1 MTDQYSTSLPIKM
14 WAEADR
20 PREKMVLKGKAQLS
34 DAEILAIILGSGSR
48 VETALDL
55 SKRILAS
62 VDNNLNALGKL
73 DLASLRKFKGI
84 GQVKAITLSAAL
96 ELGRRRQ
103 SIQIEE
109 KPKITC
115 SRDVYNIMHGQL
127 TDLPHEEF
135 WILLVNRANMVEHKI
150 MISKGGVAGTVVDN
164 KIIFKHALNHL
175 SSSLV
180 LVHNHPSTN
189 LKPSKADLNITKK
202 IVTSA
207 KLLDINVLDHVIIGG
222 DNYFSFADEDLL

>member
-1 MTDQYSTSLPIKM
+1 MTDQYNTSLPIKM

-20 PREKMVLKGKAQLS
+20 PREKLVLKGKAQLS

-48 VETALDL
+48 DETALDL

-73 DLASLRKFKGI
+73 DLTSLKKFKGI

-103 SIQIEE
+103 GIQISE
-109 KPKITC
+109 KPKIIC

-127 TDLPHEEF
+127 TDLTHEEF

-164 KIIFKHALNHL
+164 KIIFKHALNNL
-175 SSSLV
+175 SSSIV

-189 LKPSKADLNITKK
+189 LKPSKADLDITKK
-202 IVTSA
+202 IATSA
-207 KLLDINVLDHVIIGG
+207 KLLDINVLDHIIIGG
-222 DNYFSFADEDLL
+222 DSYFSFADEDLL